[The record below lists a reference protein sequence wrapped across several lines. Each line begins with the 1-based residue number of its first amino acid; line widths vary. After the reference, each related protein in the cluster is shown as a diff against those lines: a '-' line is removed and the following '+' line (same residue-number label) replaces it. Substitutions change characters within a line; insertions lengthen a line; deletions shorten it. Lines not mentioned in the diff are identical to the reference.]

1 MGRSC
6 LLRRRFPN
14 RRVCLGCLHRPS
26 CQVRRMRSPLGKVD
40 NRVNTGT
47 KSIRASTTTTLIVA
61 DMEMRVLH
69 QETAIPQT
77 VSGMAARTGGGSS
90 ARHHSDAK
98 RPARRHALQAR
109 PHADAV
115 MEQNDRRFARKED
128 VARDLA

>member
-6 LLRRRFPN
+6 PIRRGFPNRSACQGCLRRRS
-14 RRVCLGCLHRPS
+14 HR
-26 CQVRRMRSPLGKVD
+26 VRRAQNRLSAAK
-40 NRVNTGT
+40 NRVSTGT
-47 KSIRASTTTTLIVA
+47 KSITASTITLVVVG
-61 DMEMRVLH
+61 MEMRASR